1 MGRLSD
7 DLQGMGFVTT
17 GEESPIDENGTIWRK
32 GIESVCDETGVV
44 IDGNHHAP
52 SEHDDNEEK
61 EFQRGQRVHRY
72 RNSEKVKLN
81 GAFLG
86 NFDWG
91 DDGDRF
97 RY

>member
-7 DLQGMGFVTT
+7 DLQEMGFTTT
-17 GEESPIDENGTIWRK
+17 GEESPIDENGTVYRK
-32 GIESVCDETGVV
+32 GIEAVCDETGVV
-44 IDGNHHAP
+44 IDGNHFQ
-52 SEHDDNEEK
+52 EENDNSNERHE
-61 EFQRGQRVHRY
+61 Y
-72 RNSEKVKLN
+72 RNSGKVKLF
-81 GAFLG
+81 GAYLG